1 MSSQRKSVL
10 ILDVAMSVLIALFLV
25 LGVSTSE
32 AQWVMAARAARNR
45 IERMTQKS
53 DKGGYDVATVILEA
67 TPARVYDKAIKTLR
81 AHPEITI
88 TKDDSK
94 KGKIQ
99 FRKGQQVAG
108 LQVSPLGDKLTQLVI
123 ASNIGD
129 TVQPGATSL
138 VLDAVLRVCKE
149 VNVQCT
155 VQPD

>member
-1 MSSQRKSVL
+1 MHPTRES
-10 ILDVAMSVLIALFLV
+10 MSVLVTLFLV

-32 AQWVMAARAARNR
+32 AQWVMAARAAKNR

-53 DKGGYDVATVILEA
+53 GSGGYDVATVVLEA
-67 TPARVYDKAIKTLR
+67 APARVYDKAVKMLK
-81 AHPEITI
+81 AHPDITI

-108 LQVSPLGDKLTQLVI
+108 LQISPLGDNLTQLVI
-123 ASNIGD
+123 ASSVGD
-129 TVQPGATSL
+129 ATQTSATPL

>member
-1 MSSQRKSVL
+1 
-10 ILDVAMSVLIALFLV
+10 
-25 LGVSTSE
+25 
-32 AQWVMAARAARNR
+32 MAARAAKNR

-67 TPARVYDKAIKTLR
+67 SPARVYDKAIKTLR

-99 FRKGQQVAG
+99 FQKDQQVAG
-108 LQVSPLGDKLTQLVI
+108 LQILPVGDNLTQLVI
-123 ASNIGD
+123 ASSIGD
-129 TVQPGATSL
+129 TAQPGTTSL
-138 VLDAVLRVCKE
+138 VLDAVLCVCKE
-149 VNVQCT
+149 VKVQCT